1 MDKLLTY
8 ISYVLHPLFLS
19 FTGVGLFY
27 KLTSKYYASEYI
39 ESRLFQLFILTI
51 VIPLLIFRVLKKLNL
66 ASSLMMKNIKERRYP
81 YSIAV
86 ILNLYIT
93 IFIFKESPEPE
104 LHYFFA
110 GISFT
115 AITFLI
121 LSYFNYKAS
130 LHAAAISGLTMF
142 VVALSVHYQTNM
154 IFLIGSLI
162 LCNGLIATSRLH
174 LKAHSFQELLV
185 GFFMGLTPQFMLMVY
200 WV

>member
-1 MDKLLTY
+1 MNKLLTY
-8 ISYVLHPLFLS
+8 ISYVFHPLFLS
-19 FTGVGLFY
+19 FVGVGLFY
-27 KLTSKYYASEYI
+27 NLTSKYYAPEYI

-51 VIPLLIFRVLKKLNL
+51 IIPLLIFRVLKKLNIVT
-66 ASSLMMKNIKERRYP
+66 SLMVENVKERRYP
-81 YSIAV
+81 YLIAI

-93 IFIFKESPEPE
+93 VFIFNDTSEPE

-130 LHAAAISGLTMF
+130 LHSAAISGLTMF
-142 VVALSVHYQTNM
+142 IVALSVHYQSNM
-154 IFLIGSLI
+154 VLLIGSLL

-174 LKAHSFQELLV
+174 LKAHTIQELLV
-185 GFFMGLTPQFMLMVY
+185 GFIMGLAPQFMLMPY
-200 WV
+200 WI

>member
-1 MDKLLTY
+1 M
-8 ISYVLHPLFLS
+8 
-19 FTGVGLFY
+19 
-27 KLTSKYYASEYI
+27 
-39 ESRLFQLFILTI
+39 
-51 VIPLLIFRVLKKLNL
+51 PLLIFRVLKKLNVV
-66 ASSLMMKNIKERRYP
+66 SSLMLKDIKERRYP
-81 YSIAV
+81 YVIAV

-93 IFIFKESPEPE
+93 VFIFKETSEPE

-142 VVALSVHYQTNM
+142 IIVLSVHYQTNM
-154 IFLIGSLI
+154 IFLIGTLI

-174 LKAHSFQELLV
+174 LKAHNTQELLV
-185 GFFMGLTPQFMLMVY
+185 GFIMGLAPQFILMTY